1 MKTDNKKHPFWLT
14 ALADYLIDPHHIYG
28 ASYFESEVFED
39 RVSELM
45 LMPLD
50 VKMARD
56 RFLLARLTEGNH
68 SELSKIT
75 ALPDEGKQ
83 LASFIKGVAAM
94 LRGKIDG
101 KRVCIQREHYFEQ
114 SIPAYQYMEKMQS
127 SDQAS
132 DIAAPVFAAVYALE
146 PIDFYLDSYGYHSGR
161 RGDGPEVLA
170 EARAQFL
177 SALEAS
183 LKKSLFK
190 RIIGK
195 VRQV

>member
-1 MKTDNKKHPFWLT
+1 METDKKKHPFWLT
-14 ALADYLIDPHHIYG
+14 ALAAHLKDPHNIYG
-28 ASYFESEVFED
+28 APAGESEIFNV
-39 RVSELM
+39 RVVEL
-45 LMPLD
+45 LSKPLD
-50 VKMARD
+50 VETARD

-68 SELSKIT
+68 SELSRIT
-75 ALPDEGKQ
+75 ALPDQGKQ
-83 LASFIKGVAAM
+83 LASFLKGVAAM

-101 KRVCIQREHYFEQ
+101 KKVRIQREHFFEQ
-114 SIPAYQYMEKMQS
+114 SILAYQYMEKMQS